1 MKKSLIYIY
10 TALLAL
16 AGSVSLSSCDDDFE
30 RPPMVV
36 PTAKRHANTTI
47 AELKTK
53 FYTGESNYATLV
65 EKRDDGTDYI
75 IKGRVISSDQA
86 GNFFKQLVIEDET
99 GAIQVNIDSYDLYKS
114 YQYGQEI
121 VIDVTGLYVGAY
133 GKLMQIGST
142 PNNNYPG
149 RIASDLA
156 TKQIEVNGL
165 AEPEKIVAGEYTIAA
180 LNDLISNQ
188 EEFLAKQCRLVSI
201 KDVTFKDAGKAT
213 LADKDK
219 NTSRTISDGT
229 GDMIV
234 YTSGYSD
241 FYDYYCPEGKGTIV
255 GILSF
260 FNRSW
265 QIRLIGV
272 SEDENVADTMRGLIG
287 YELSKAPGT
296 GGDTPTPTPT
306 PGDAGTKE
314 KPYTVANVQAGATG
328 TGVWVKGYIVGW
340 IDGKTLADG
349 AKFNADG
356 VTVSSNVMLA
366 DAADAATTAKIIPVQ
381 LPSGEIRKAVNLQD
395 NPANYKKEVL
405 LKGNL
410 VAYFGVPGLKEVSAA
425 VIDGKE
431 YPMGGDDQPSGD
443 VVTSLDEN
451 FDASTDIPAGWFQKQ
466 AAGNKAW
473 YVRNFNEN
481 NYITM
486 SGYNGTAPFDQW
498 LLSPAIDMDK
508 VSDKT
513 LTFDTQVNGYGA
525 TTTTLKVYIV
535 TDPANLATAT
545 ELKATFATAPA
556 AGADGKTKYSEWVK
570 SGNVDLAK
578 YKAKY
583 TSLSVPSLQRCQLR
597 HMVRRQRQT
606 QRCQMTSVTTH
617 PHIQ

>member
-99 GAIQVNIDSYDLYKS
+99 GAIQVNIDSYDLYKT

-156 TKQIEVNGL
+156 AKQIEVNGL

-466 AAGNKAW
+466 AAGDKAW
-473 YVRNFNEN
+473 YVRNFSEN

-486 SGYNGTAPFDQW
+486 SGFKGTAPFDQW

-578 YKAKY
+578 YKGKVYIAFRNQASKDANYATWCVDNVKLNAAK
-583 TSLSVPSLQRCQLR
+583 
-597 HMVRRQRQT
+597 
-606 QRCQMTSVTTH
+606 
-617 PHIQ
+617 

>member
-99 GAIQVNIDSYDLYKS
+99 GAIQVNIDSYDLYKT

-156 TKQIEVNGL
+156 AKQIEVNGL

-287 YELSKAPGT
+287 YKLSKAPGT

-443 VVTSLDEN
+443 VVTFLDEN

-473 YVRNFNEN
+473 YVRNFSEN

-578 YKAKY
+578 YKGKVYIAFRYQASKDANYATWCVDNVKLNAAK
-583 TSLSVPSLQRCQLR
+583 
-597 HMVRRQRQT
+597 
-606 QRCQMTSVTTH
+606 
-617 PHIQ
+617 

>member
-156 TKQIEVNGL
+156 AKQIEVNGL

-395 NPANYKKEVL
+395 NSANYKKEVL

-473 YVRNFNEN
+473 YVRNFSEN

-486 SGYNGTAPFDQW
+486 SRYNGTAPFDQW

-578 YKAKY
+578 YKGKVYIAFRYQASKDANYATWCVDNVKLNAAK
-583 TSLSVPSLQRCQLR
+583 
-597 HMVRRQRQT
+597 
-606 QRCQMTSVTTH
+606 
-617 PHIQ
+617 

>member
-99 GAIQVNIDSYDLYKS
+99 GAIQVNIDSYDLYKT

-121 VIDVTGLYVGAY
+121 VIDVTGLYIGAY

-431 YPMGGDDQPSGD
+431 YPMGGDDQPLGD

-473 YVRNFNEN
+473 YVRNFSEN

-570 SGNVDLAK
+570 SGNIDLAK
-578 YKAKY
+578 YKGKVYIAFRYQASKDANYATWCVDNVKLNAAK
-583 TSLSVPSLQRCQLR
+583 
-597 HMVRRQRQT
+597 
-606 QRCQMTSVTTH
+606 
-617 PHIQ
+617 

>member
-99 GAIQVNIDSYDLYKS
+99 GAIQVNIDSYDLYKT

-165 AEPEKIVAGEYTIAA
+165 AEPEKTVAGEYTIAA

-395 NPANYKKEVL
+395 NSANYKKEVL

-466 AAGNKAW
+466 AAGDKAW

-535 TDPANLATAT
+535 TDPANIATAT

-556 AGADGKTKYSEWVK
+556 ARADGKTKYSEWVK
-570 SGNVDLAK
+570 SGNIDLAK
-578 YKAKY
+578 YKGKVYIAFRYQASKDANYATWCVDNVKLNAAK
-583 TSLSVPSLQRCQLR
+583 
-597 HMVRRQRQT
+597 
-606 QRCQMTSVTTH
+606 
-617 PHIQ
+617 

>member
-156 TKQIEVNGL
+156 AKQIEVNGL

-466 AAGNKAW
+466 AAGDKAW
-473 YVRNFNEN
+473 YVRNFSEN

-508 VSDKT
+508 VSNKT

-578 YKAKY
+578 YKGKVYIAFRYQASKDANYATWCVDNVKLNAAK
-583 TSLSVPSLQRCQLR
+583 
-597 HMVRRQRQT
+597 
-606 QRCQMTSVTTH
+606 
-617 PHIQ
+617 

>member
-165 AEPEKIVAGEYTIAA
+165 AEPEKVVAGEYTIAA

-466 AAGNKAW
+466 AAGDKAW

-486 SGYNGTAPFDQW
+486 SGFKGTAPFDQW

-525 TTTTLKVYIV
+525 TTTTLKVYVV

-578 YKAKY
+578 YKGKVYIAFRHQASKDANYATWCVDNVKLNAAK
-583 TSLSVPSLQRCQLR
+583 
-597 HMVRRQRQT
+597 
-606 QRCQMTSVTTH
+606 
-617 PHIQ
+617 

>member
-156 TKQIEVNGL
+156 AKQIEVNGL

-466 AAGNKAW
+466 SAGDKAW
-473 YVRNFNEN
+473 YVRNFSEN

-486 SGYNGTAPFDQW
+486 SGFKGTAPFDQW

-578 YKAKY
+578 YKGKVYIAFRYQASKDANYATWCVDNVKLNAAK
-583 TSLSVPSLQRCQLR
+583 
-597 HMVRRQRQT
+597 
-606 QRCQMTSVTTH
+606 
-617 PHIQ
+617 

>member
-99 GAIQVNIDSYDLYKS
+99 GAIQVNIDSYDLYKT

-156 TKQIEVNGL
+156 AKQIEVNGL

-306 PGDAGTKE
+306 PGDAGSKE

-473 YVRNFNEN
+473 YVRNFSEN

-570 SGNVDLAK
+570 SGNIDLAK
-578 YKAKY
+578 YKGKVYIAFRYQASKDANYATWCVDNVKLNAAK
-583 TSLSVPSLQRCQLR
+583 
-597 HMVRRQRQT
+597 
-606 QRCQMTSVTTH
+606 
-617 PHIQ
+617 

>member
-165 AEPEKIVAGEYTIAA
+165 AEPEKVVAGEYTIAA

-306 PGDAGTKE
+306 PSDAGTKE

-466 AAGNKAW
+466 AAGDKAW

-486 SGYNGTAPFDQW
+486 SGFKGTAPFDQW

-525 TTTTLKVYIV
+525 TTTTLKVYVV

-578 YKAKY
+578 YKGKVYIAFRYQASKDANY
-583 TSLSVPSLQRCQLR
+583 ATWCVDNVKLNA
-597 HMVRRQRQT
+597 T
-606 QRCQMTSVTTH
+606 K
-617 PHIQ
+617 

>member
-156 TKQIEVNGL
+156 TKHIEVNGL

-473 YVRNFNEN
+473 YVRNFSEN

-578 YKAKY
+578 YKGKVYIAFRYQASKDANYATWCVDNVKLNAAK
-583 TSLSVPSLQRCQLR
+583 
-597 HMVRRQRQT
+597 
-606 QRCQMTSVTTH
+606 
-617 PHIQ
+617 

>member
-165 AEPEKIVAGEYTIAA
+165 AEPEKVVAGEYTIAA

-466 AAGNKAW
+466 AAGDKAW

-486 SGYNGTAPFDQW
+486 SGFKGTAPFDQW

-513 LTFDTQVNGYGA
+513 LTFDTQYKG
-525 TTTTLKVYIV
+525 KVYIAFRYQASK
-535 TDPANLATAT
+535 DANYATWCVDNVK
-545 ELKATFATAPA
+545 LNA
-556 AGADGKTKYSEWVK
+556 AK
-570 SGNVDLAK
+570 
-578 YKAKY
+578 
-583 TSLSVPSLQRCQLR
+583 
-597 HMVRRQRQT
+597 
-606 QRCQMTSVTTH
+606 
-617 PHIQ
+617 

>member
-165 AEPEKIVAGEYTIAA
+165 AEPEKVVAGEYTIAA

-451 FDASTDIPAGWFQKQ
+451 FDASTDIPVGWFQKQ
-466 AAGNKAW
+466 AAGDKAW

-486 SGYNGTAPFDQW
+486 SGFKGTAPFDQW

-570 SGNVDLAK
+570 SGNVNLAK
-578 YKAKY
+578 YKGKVYIAFRYQASKDANYATWCVDNVKLNAAK
-583 TSLSVPSLQRCQLR
+583 
-597 HMVRRQRQT
+597 
-606 QRCQMTSVTTH
+606 
-617 PHIQ
+617 

>member
-165 AEPEKIVAGEYTIAA
+165 AEPEKVVAGEYTIAA

-431 YPMGGDDQPSGD
+431 YPMGGGDQPSGD

-466 AAGNKAW
+466 AAGDKAW

-486 SGYNGTAPFDQW
+486 SGFKGTAPFDQW

-578 YKAKY
+578 YKGKVYIAFRHQASKDANYATWCVDNVKLNAAK
-583 TSLSVPSLQRCQLR
+583 
-597 HMVRRQRQT
+597 
-606 QRCQMTSVTTH
+606 
-617 PHIQ
+617 

>member
-142 PNNNYPG
+142 PNNNYPE

-525 TTTTLKVYIV
+525 TTTSLKVYIV

-578 YKAKY
+578 YKGKVYIAFRYQASKDANYATWCVDNVKLNAAK
-583 TSLSVPSLQRCQLR
+583 
-597 HMVRRQRQT
+597 
-606 QRCQMTSVTTH
+606 
-617 PHIQ
+617 

>member
-156 TKQIEVNGL
+156 AKQIEVNGL

-296 GGDTPTPTPT
+296 GGDTPTPT

-466 AAGNKAW
+466 AAGDKAW
-473 YVRNFNEN
+473 YVRNFSEN

-486 SGYNGTAPFDQW
+486 SGFKGTAPFDQW

-578 YKAKY
+578 YKGKVYIAFRYQASKDANYATWCVDNVKLNAAK
-583 TSLSVPSLQRCQLR
+583 
-597 HMVRRQRQT
+597 
-606 QRCQMTSVTTH
+606 
-617 PHIQ
+617 

>member
-165 AEPEKIVAGEYTIAA
+165 AEPEKVVAGEYTIAA

-219 NTSRTISDGT
+219 NNSRTISDGT

-466 AAGNKAW
+466 AAGDKAW

-486 SGYNGTAPFDQW
+486 SGFKGTAPFDQW

-578 YKAKY
+578 YKGKVYIAFRYQASKDANYATWCVDNVKLNAAK
-583 TSLSVPSLQRCQLR
+583 
-597 HMVRRQRQT
+597 
-606 QRCQMTSVTTH
+606 
-617 PHIQ
+617 

>member
-165 AEPEKIVAGEYTIAA
+165 AEPEKVVAGEYTIAA

-366 DAADAATTAKIIPVQ
+366 DATDAATTAKIIPVQ

-451 FDASTDIPAGWFQKQ
+451 FDASTDIPAGCFQKQ
-466 AAGNKAW
+466 AAGDKAW

-486 SGYNGTAPFDQW
+486 SGFKGTAPFDQW

-578 YKAKY
+578 YKGKVYIAFRYQASKDANY
-583 TSLSVPSLQRCQLR
+583 ATWCVDNVKLNA
-597 HMVRRQRQT
+597 T
-606 QRCQMTSVTTH
+606 K
-617 PHIQ
+617 

>member
-99 GAIQVNIDSYDLYKS
+99 GAIQVNIDSYDLYKT

-466 AAGNKAW
+466 AAGDKAW

-578 YKAKY
+578 YKGKVYIAFRYQASKDANYATWRVDNVKLNAAK
-583 TSLSVPSLQRCQLR
+583 
-597 HMVRRQRQT
+597 
-606 QRCQMTSVTTH
+606 
-617 PHIQ
+617 

>member
-165 AEPEKIVAGEYTIAA
+165 AEPEKVVAGEYTIAA

-366 DAADAATTAKIIPVQ
+366 DATDAATTAKIIPVQ

-466 AAGNKAW
+466 AAGDKAW

-486 SGYNGTAPFDQW
+486 SGFKGTAPFDQW

-508 VSDKT
+508 VSNKT

-525 TTTTLKVYIV
+525 TTTTFKVYIV
-535 TDPANLATAT
+535 TDPTNLATAT

-556 AGADGKTKYSEWVK
+556 AEADGKTKYSEWVK

-578 YKAKY
+578 YKGKVYIAFRYQASKDANYATWCVDNVKLNAAK
-583 TSLSVPSLQRCQLR
+583 
-597 HMVRRQRQT
+597 
-606 QRCQMTSVTTH
+606 
-617 PHIQ
+617 

>member
-99 GAIQVNIDSYDLYKS
+99 GAIQVNIDSYDLYKA

-156 TKQIEVNGL
+156 AKQIEVNGL

-466 AAGNKAW
+466 AAGDKAW

-486 SGYNGTAPFDQW
+486 SGFKGTAPFDQW

-578 YKAKY
+578 YKGKVYIAFRYQASKDANYATWCVDNVKLNAAK
-583 TSLSVPSLQRCQLR
+583 
-597 HMVRRQRQT
+597 
-606 QRCQMTSVTTH
+606 
-617 PHIQ
+617 

>member
-1 MKKSLIYIY
+1 MSLWKKISLGVVIVILLLLGSVAFLVGTTSGLHLVFKAADRWVPGLDIGKVTGGWRDLTLSDVRYEQPGVAVKAGNLHLAVGLECLWNSSVCIND
-10 TALLAL
+10 LAL
-16 AGSVSLSSCDDDFE
+16 KD
-30 RPPMVV
+30 
-36 PTAKRHANTTI
+36 
-47 AELKTK
+47 
-53 FYTGESNYATLV
+53 
-65 EKRDDGTDYI
+65 
-75 IKGRVISSDQA
+75 
-86 GNFFKQLVIEDET
+86 
-99 GAIQVNIDSYDLYKS
+99 IQVNIDSYDLYKS

-180 LNDLISNQ
+180 VNDLISNQ

-508 VSDKT
+508 VSDKA

-578 YKAKY
+578 YKGKVYIAFRYQASKDANYATWCVDNVKLNAAK
-583 TSLSVPSLQRCQLR
+583 
-597 HMVRRQRQT
+597 
-606 QRCQMTSVTTH
+606 
-617 PHIQ
+617 

>member
-99 GAIQVNIDSYDLYKS
+99 GAIQVNIDSYDLYKT

-165 AEPEKIVAGEYTIAA
+165 AEPEKTVAGEYTIAA

-466 AAGNKAW
+466 AAGNKAR
-473 YVRNFNEN
+473 YVRNFSEN

-570 SGNVDLAK
+570 SGNIDLAK
-578 YKAKY
+578 YKGKVYIAFRYQASKDANYATWCVDNVKLNAAK
-583 TSLSVPSLQRCQLR
+583 
-597 HMVRRQRQT
+597 
-606 QRCQMTSVTTH
+606 
-617 PHIQ
+617 

>member
-466 AAGNKAW
+466 AAGDKAW
-473 YVRNFNEN
+473 YVRNFSEN

-486 SGYNGTAPFDQW
+486 SGFKGTAPFDQW

-570 SGNVDLAK
+570 SGNIDLAK
-578 YKAKY
+578 YKGKVYIAFRYQASKDANYATWCVDNVKLNAAK
-583 TSLSVPSLQRCQLR
+583 
-597 HMVRRQRQT
+597 
-606 QRCQMTSVTTH
+606 
-617 PHIQ
+617 

>member
-156 TKQIEVNGL
+156 AKQIEVNGL

-425 VIDGKE
+425 VIDGRE

-466 AAGNKAW
+466 AAGDKAW
-473 YVRNFNEN
+473 YVRNFSEN

-578 YKAKY
+578 YKGKVYIAFRYQASKDANYATWCVDNVKLNAAK
-583 TSLSVPSLQRCQLR
+583 
-597 HMVRRQRQT
+597 
-606 QRCQMTSVTTH
+606 
-617 PHIQ
+617 

>member
-30 RPPMVV
+30 RPPNVG

-156 TKQIEVNGL
+156 AKQIEVNGL

-255 GILSF
+255 GIL
-260 FNRSW
+260 
-265 QIRLIGV
+265 
-272 SEDENVADTMRGLIG
+272 
-287 YELSKAPGT
+287 PG
-296 GGDTPTPTPT
+296 
-306 PGDAGTKE
+306 
-314 KPYTVANVQAGATG
+314 AGATIASFMCYTMETKFSKHPEKFG
-328 TGVWVKGYIVGW
+328 TGI
-340 IDGKTLADG
+340 IDGICRPAKKPVFAGEEGICSGCGVATLSISYYDLGYTTGEMAVKILNGESDISTMPIEYTDVTKKYNKTICDDLG
-349 AKFNADG
+349 L
-356 VTVSSNVMLA
+356 TV
-366 DAADAATTAKIIPVQ
+366 P
-381 LPSGEIRKAVNLQD
+381 E
-395 NPANYKKEVL
+395 
-405 LKGNL
+405 
-410 VAYFGVPGLKEVSAA
+410 
-425 VIDGKE
+425 
-431 YPMGGDDQPSGD
+431 
-443 VVTSLDEN
+443 
-451 FDASTDIPAGWFQKQ
+451 
-466 AAGNKAW
+466 
-473 YVRNFNEN
+473 
-481 NYITM
+481 
-486 SGYNGTAPFDQW
+486 GYE
-498 LLSPAIDMDK
+498 AIE
-508 VSDKT
+508 
-513 LTFDTQVNGYGA
+513 G
-525 TTTTLKVYIV
+525 
-535 TDPANLATAT
+535 
-545 ELKATFATAPA
+545 
-556 AGADGKTKYSEWVK
+556 
-570 SGNVDLAK
+570 
-578 YKAKY
+578 
-583 TSLSVPSLQRCQLR
+583 
-597 HMVRRQRQT
+597 
-606 QRCQMTSVTTH
+606 
-617 PHIQ
+617 

>member
-99 GAIQVNIDSYDLYKS
+99 GAIQVNIDSYDLYKT

-165 AEPEKIVAGEYTIAA
+165 AEPEKTVAGEYTIAA

-466 AAGNKAW
+466 AAGDKAW
-473 YVRNFNEN
+473 YVRNFSEN

-508 VSDKT
+508 VSNKT

-578 YKAKY
+578 YKGKVYIAFRYQASKDANYATWCVDNVKLNAAK
-583 TSLSVPSLQRCQLR
+583 
-597 HMVRRQRQT
+597 
-606 QRCQMTSVTTH
+606 
-617 PHIQ
+617 

>member
-314 KPYTVANVQAGATG
+314 KPYTIANVQAGATG

-473 YVRNFNEN
+473 YVRNFSEN

-570 SGNVDLAK
+570 SGNIDLAK
-578 YKAKY
+578 YKGKVYIAFRYQASKDANYATWCVDNVKLNAAK
-583 TSLSVPSLQRCQLR
+583 
-597 HMVRRQRQT
+597 
-606 QRCQMTSVTTH
+606 
-617 PHIQ
+617 

>member
-114 YQYGQEI
+114 YQYGQGI

-156 TKQIEVNGL
+156 AKQIEVNGL

-287 YELSKAPGT
+287 YKLSKAPGT

-443 VVTSLDEN
+443 VVTFLDEN

-473 YVRNFNEN
+473 YVRNFSEN

-578 YKAKY
+578 YKGKVYIAFRYQASKDANYATWCVDNVKLNAAK
-583 TSLSVPSLQRCQLR
+583 
-597 HMVRRQRQT
+597 
-606 QRCQMTSVTTH
+606 
-617 PHIQ
+617 

>member
-99 GAIQVNIDSYDLYKS
+99 GAIQVNIDSYDLYKT

-486 SGYNGTAPFDQW
+486 SRYNGTAPFDQW

-578 YKAKY
+578 YKGKVYIAFRYQASKDANYATWCVDNVKLNAAK
-583 TSLSVPSLQRCQLR
+583 
-597 HMVRRQRQT
+597 
-606 QRCQMTSVTTH
+606 
-617 PHIQ
+617 

>member
-156 TKQIEVNGL
+156 AKQIEVNGL

-340 IDGKTLADG
+340 IDCKTLADG

-473 YVRNFNEN
+473 YVRNFSEN

-486 SGYNGTAPFDQW
+486 SRYNGTAPFDQW

-578 YKAKY
+578 YKGKVYIAFRYQASKDANYATWCVDNVKLNAAK
-583 TSLSVPSLQRCQLR
+583 
-597 HMVRRQRQT
+597 
-606 QRCQMTSVTTH
+606 
-617 PHIQ
+617 

>member
-556 AGADGKTKYSEWVK
+556 AGTDGKTKYSEWVK

-578 YKAKY
+578 YKGKVYIAFRYQASKDANYATWCVDNVKLNAAK
-583 TSLSVPSLQRCQLR
+583 
-597 HMVRRQRQT
+597 
-606 QRCQMTSVTTH
+606 
-617 PHIQ
+617 

>member
-451 FDASTDIPAGWFQKQ
+451 FNASTDIPAGWTQKQ
-466 AAGNKAW
+466 AAGDKAW

-578 YKAKY
+578 YKGKVYIAFRYQASKDANYATWCVDNVKLNAAK
-583 TSLSVPSLQRCQLR
+583 
-597 HMVRRQRQT
+597 
-606 QRCQMTSVTTH
+606 
-617 PHIQ
+617 

>member
-16 AGSVSLSSCDDDFE
+16 VGSVSLSSCDDDFE

-466 AAGNKAW
+466 AAGDKAW
-473 YVRNFNEN
+473 YVRNFSEN

-486 SGYNGTAPFDQW
+486 SGFKGTAPFDQW

-508 VSDKT
+508 VSNKT

-578 YKAKY
+578 YKGKVYIAFRYQASKDANYATWCVDNVKLNAAK
-583 TSLSVPSLQRCQLR
+583 
-597 HMVRRQRQT
+597 
-606 QRCQMTSVTTH
+606 
-617 PHIQ
+617 

>member
-165 AEPEKIVAGEYTIAA
+165 AEPEKVVAGEYTIAA

-328 TGVWVKGYIVGW
+328 TSVWVKGYIVGW

-466 AAGNKAW
+466 AAGDKAW

-486 SGYNGTAPFDQW
+486 SGFKGTAPFDQW

-525 TTTTLKVYIV
+525 TTTTLKVYVV

-578 YKAKY
+578 YKGKVYIAFRYQASKDANYATWCVDNVKLNAAK
-583 TSLSVPSLQRCQLR
+583 
-597 HMVRRQRQT
+597 
-606 QRCQMTSVTTH
+606 
-617 PHIQ
+617 

>member
-156 TKQIEVNGL
+156 AKQIEVNGL

-451 FDASTDIPAGWFQKQ
+451 FNASTDIPAGWTQKQ
-466 AAGNKAW
+466 AAGDKAW
-473 YVRNFNEN
+473 YVRSFNEN

-578 YKAKY
+578 YKGKVYIAFRYQASKDANYATWCVDNVKLNAAK
-583 TSLSVPSLQRCQLR
+583 
-597 HMVRRQRQT
+597 
-606 QRCQMTSVTTH
+606 
-617 PHIQ
+617 

>member
-86 GNFFKQLVIEDET
+86 GNFYKQLVIEDET

-165 AEPEKIVAGEYTIAA
+165 AEPEKVVAGEYTIAA
-180 LNDLISNQ
+180 LNELISNQ

-466 AAGNKAW
+466 AAGDKAW

-486 SGYNGTAPFDQW
+486 SGFKGTAPFDQW

-578 YKAKY
+578 YKGKVYIAFRYQASKDANY
-583 TSLSVPSLQRCQLR
+583 ATWCVDNVKLNA
-597 HMVRRQRQT
+597 T
-606 QRCQMTSVTTH
+606 K
-617 PHIQ
+617 

>member
-156 TKQIEVNGL
+156 AKQIEVNGL

-314 KPYTVANVQAGATG
+314 KPYTIANVQAGATG

-466 AAGNKAW
+466 AAGDKAW
-473 YVRNFNEN
+473 YVRNFSEN

-498 LLSPAIDMDK
+498 LLSPVIDMDK
-508 VSDKT
+508 VSNKT

-578 YKAKY
+578 YKGKVYIAFRYQASKDANYATWCVDNVKLNAAK
-583 TSLSVPSLQRCQLR
+583 
-597 HMVRRQRQT
+597 
-606 QRCQMTSVTTH
+606 
-617 PHIQ
+617 

>member
-165 AEPEKIVAGEYTIAA
+165 AEPEKVVAGEYTIAA

-287 YELSKAPGT
+287 YELSKDPGT

-466 AAGNKAW
+466 AAGDKAW

-486 SGYNGTAPFDQW
+486 SGFKGTAPFDQW

-578 YKAKY
+578 YKGKVYIAFRYQASKDANY
-583 TSLSVPSLQRCQLR
+583 ATWCVDNVKLNA
-597 HMVRRQRQT
+597 T
-606 QRCQMTSVTTH
+606 K
-617 PHIQ
+617 